1 MFNPSGVSVV
11 HYKAGHSVGRVLQH
25 ALPMV
30 ASAFRSHYFL
40 LITHNF
46 SFIGGRINTQIVKV
60 YGYSCL
66 VGSNSQIIRPG
77 YGLLSIG
84 LLGQYNLNINPYFRM
99 AGLSPSHIIKRWVST
114 CFLNVL
120 PWREICNYILI
131 VSHLSQSDHSNLTVI
146 VQQNLGFI
154 VNRTFLKSSHF
165 SMHFFSILAI
175 VGLL

>member
-66 VGSNSQIIRPG
+66 IGSNSQIIRPG
-77 YGLLSIG
+77 YGLLAIAVQ
-84 LLGQYNLNINPYFRM
+84 LGSRIFNLNINRSYFQD
-99 AGLSPSHIIKRWVST
+99 GGSVP
-114 CFLNVL
+114 
-120 PWREICNYILI
+120 
-131 VSHLSQSDHSNLTVI
+131 
-146 VQQNLGFI
+146 
-154 VNRTFLKSSHF
+154 
-165 SMHFFSILAI
+165 
-175 VGLL
+175 